1 MAAKTAR
8 PGRTLIGF
16 FTALAIAFGLVALT
30 GTWKPELGLDLQG
43 GTSIRLIAEGE
54 PTPESLEEARKIID
68 QRVNG
73 SGVAEAEVTVQGNRF
88 IVVEI
93 PGSSRAD
100 LEETG
105 QAPGAAAVPAGRL
118 HRRGSG
124 RPAAPRPPP
133 RDPHRGRAGRGRGRP
148 DRDPDARCHGR
159 GPAVRR
165 SVAVRRRLAIRQ
177 RQPGPGELRRRD
189 PVRRRPP
196 TSAPTDADRRAHRQP
211 ARRGGRRATHR
222 SRSPRAARTSATR

>member
-93 PGSSRAD
+93 PGDSRAD
-100 LEETG
+100 LEETVKR
-105 QAPGAAAVPAGRL
+105 QAQLRFRLVACTDRVGAPCGAAATPEIPTEAEPGEGVVAPTETPTPEATAEVTPSDAA
-118 HRRGSG
+118 RR
-124 RPAAPRPPP
+124 R
-133 RDPHRGRAGRGRGRP
+133 
-148 DRDPDARCHGR
+148 
-159 GPAVRR
+159 
-165 SVAVRRRLAIRQ
+165 RRRLRQ
-177 RQPGPGELRRRD
+177 RQPGPGELLRRD
-189 PVRRRPP
+189 PVRPRPTTTP
-196 TSAPTDADRRAHRQP
+196 DRGPDRQP
-211 ARRGGRRATHR
+211 RPSTRWGRGRRATSR
-222 SRSPRAARTSATR
+222 SRRPRAARTSATR

>member
-93 PGSSRAD
+93 PGDSRAD
-100 LEETG
+100 LEETVKR
-105 QAPGAAAVPAGRL
+105 QAQLRFRLVACTDRVGAPCGTWP
-118 HRRGSG
+118 RRPRSRPRPSRARAWSPRPRPRRPRPRPRSRRPTPRR
-124 RPAAPRPPP
+124 RPAAPTGP
-133 RDPHRGRAGRGRGRP
+133 R
-148 DRDPDARCHGR
+148 
-159 GPAVRR
+159 
-165 SVAVRRRLAIRQ
+165 
-177 RQPGPGELRRRD
+177 
-189 PVRRRPP
+189 
-196 TSAPTDADRRAHRQP
+196 
-211 ARRGGRRATHR
+211 
-222 SRSPRAARTSATR
+222 